1 MAREIKF
8 RAWDGKR
15 MRDVFKMLYLTAN
28 TSVHFIDTQE
38 NEPGYLMNSDERLSL
53 MQYTGL
59 KDKHG
64 DPIYEGDVCSCRIEG
79 TETHIEYVHGHVHY
93 NETVG
98 AFGYKTTDGRF
109 FGLNSKILLSAEIV
123 GNIYE
128 HQHLFPPCTH

>member
-28 TSVHFIDTQE
+28 TSVHF
-38 NEPGYLMNSDERLSL
+38 
-53 MQYTGL
+53 
-59 KDKHG
+59 
-64 DPIYEGDVCSCRIEG
+64 
-79 TETHIEYVHGHVHY
+79 VHGHVHY